1 MTTDF
6 GYDNKTINSTGPVK
20 PSGINQPLDPRT
32 EVKIYADI
40 ESIPN
45 PYVGM
50 IITVLQDE
58 TNSNKMT
65 DYKVLSLKA
74 NSLGVANSVV
84 DQVQRYVDYL
94 RANGQSV
101 DTDNFATKEELGLK
115 ADKTELHSHINKTV
129 LDGITSANVNNWNNK
144 VDKVEGKTLTTN
156 DYTNEEKQTVAS
168 LKATVGDTSSGLVKD
183 VKDLKTNGVSQDNIN
198 TAIENYLTEHPISS
212 GATAEQAAQ
221 IEANRTA
228 IGDENSGLIKEVND
242 LTESLSNVD
251 AVSLNGKSF
260 SEPMTKAEYD
270 ALLDKDSNT
279 IYLVDDDTTI
289 TGVPDYSTNDA
300 GKVLAVNND
309 GTALAWMKLPNN
321 TSDTLIFEDVS
332 NDEVFMII
340 EATLSSISAVYTQG
354 DTIVY
359 PNTSLDN
366 LKSNLVVTATYSDN
380 NTNTITDYVLSG
392 TLTVGT
398 STITVTYNGKTTT
411 FDVTVSEESENTITI
426 GTVEERYIN
435 GNRYIGFNW
444 KFEKSNE
451 GDKNIALFKKSDES
465 ANFSSYRFNSSLDK
479 LFDFS
484 DKDFVKINNCYFC
497 DEPNN
502 YNSTFMNETKTPNE
516 SYIYRNSTSLYVKV
530 RTENISD
537 ISFEQYALNT
547 FGKIYIKDTN
557 MQEWTLDPSTIISY
571 TATPYTSDNM
581 LEYSLYNITINDS
594 DSIVETTKKGL
605 NSFGYFN
612 VDLPVYPH
620 DTQPVARKVSN
631 NFVISLP
638 NSANINSLED
648 LRSYFTTN
656 IFKSYTL
663 K

>member
-1 MTTDF
+1 MQTAYEHSQSDH
-6 GYDNKTINSTGPVK
+6 V
-20 PSGINQPLDPRT
+20 QP
-32 EVKIYADI
+32 
-40 ESIPN
+40 
-45 PYVGM
+45 
-50 IITVLQDE
+50 
-58 TNSNKMT
+58 
-65 DYKVLSLKA
+65 
-74 NSLGVANSVV
+74 
-84 DQVQRYVDYL
+84 
-94 RANGQSV
+94 
-101 DTDNFATKEELGLK
+101 
-115 ADKTELHSHINKTV
+115 
-129 LDGITSANVNNWNNK
+129 
-144 VDKVEGKTLTTN
+144 
-156 DYTNEEKQTVAS
+156 
-168 LKATVGDTSSGLVKD
+168 
-183 VKDLKTNGVSQDNIN
+183 
-198 TAIENYLTEHPISS
+198 
-212 GATAEQAAQ
+212 
-221 IEANRTA
+221 
-228 IGDENSGLIKEVND
+228 ND
-242 LTESLSNVD
+242 LLNID
-251 AVSLNGKSF
+251 AVSLNGKKISN
-260 SEPMTKAEYD
+260 PMTKAEYD
-270 ALLDKDSNT
+270 AIADKDPNT
-279 IYLVDDDTTI
+279 IYLVDDDTVIECIPSYSI
-289 TGVPDYSTNDA
+289 TEAN
-300 GKVLAVNND
+300 KVLAVNSD
-309 GTALAWMKLPNN
+309 GTALVWMKLPNN

-398 STITVTYNGKTTT
+398 STITVTYNDKTTTFNVTVSEEPTTYTITNTLTNVTNSNLADNVIENSSYSATLSPNIGYTIGDVTITMGDIDITSTVYNNGNISIENVTGNIIITANGIAKTLSSISAVYTQGNTVVYPSTSLDSLKSNLVVTANYSDDSTNNVTDYTLSGALTVGTSTITVTYNGKTTT

-444 KFEKSNE
+444 GFEKANE
-451 GDKNIALFKKSDES
+451 TDTNVALFKKSDES
-465 ANFSSYRFNSSLDK
+465 VNFSSYLFNNNLNK

-516 SYIYRNSTSLYVKV
+516 SYIYRNSNSLYVKV
-530 RTENISD
+530 RTENISN

-547 FGKIYIKDTN
+547 FGKIYVKDTN

-571 TATPYTSDNM
+571 TATPYTSANM

-594 DSIVETTKKGL
+594 NSIVESTKKGL

-612 VDLPVYPH
+612 TDAPLYPY
-620 DTQPVARKVSN
+620 DTQPMARKVSN
-631 NFVISLP
+631 NFMIALP